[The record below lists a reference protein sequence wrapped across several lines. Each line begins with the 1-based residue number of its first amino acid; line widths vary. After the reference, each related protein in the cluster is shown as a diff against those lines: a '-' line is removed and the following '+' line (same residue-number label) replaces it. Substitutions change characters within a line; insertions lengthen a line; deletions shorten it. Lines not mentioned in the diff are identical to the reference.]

1 MGQAYS
7 HWSSEH
13 GRQPNESRQGQ
24 STQGRAPRGNAR
36 RSGRNVRGG
45 NGGREDSGR
54 GGDNRYS
61 PYTTGSRTASS
72 APTRANVPELAPATP
87 TVGEGAAEEADLSSG
102 DVGVSQTVLLD
113 YAEPLGGG
121 ADAEQRWEQADAEMQ
136 DAAHTETL
144 DTPTMDSVGTAR
156 ARVRAGNQLLSRI
169 VSRSVISS
177 IAQELERRRLPS
189 VDRDLEAEHESAYVM
204 DFSGRLNL
212 YYHVSVF
219 ILSVLEASIDAP
231 SSSGSESGGESTVVE
246 NPTVTG
252 SLQQQ
257 EVVADD
263 GSSSGVGDDSVHG
276 LQFRMFLLP
285 GAIDQALAEHANAH
299 AAVLGGE
306 TQGASG
312 PGGNEQTSGE
322 QRRASRLLDREEKLR
337 RLRDIARAMHDE
349 RRGIQIPV
357 AVLGLRMNS
366 ELRRSTRTALQNLGE
381 RIASSE
387 NAPVSNTLGI
397 HDALRGLRNRLTSIV
412 PGFLAT
418 GGHHRQESGGE
429 EEAEEATTNDIQPAG
444 EGAAAAEQPGLSV
457 FITIHHMQ
465 LGNPLMLPMA
475 AYALFPEL
483 VAEDT
488 ADSRGTGSNYEL
500 FMEIANIL
508 GQARSDT
515 VSQDLVDKRL
525 RKYHYQS
532 DSGSPVARPIDD
544 SLSGDIALVSA
555 DRCPVCL
562 EDFLEGDV
570 LRVLECHH
578 GLHIACGDAW
588 FTKGSNKCPICRS
601 EAVHE

>member
-7 HWSSEH
+7 HWNSEQ

-24 STQGRAPRGNAR
+24 FAQGRATRGNAR
-36 RSGRNVRGG
+36 RSTRNVRGG

-54 GGDNRYS
+54 GGDSRYS
-61 PYTTGSRTASS
+61 PYTTGPRTASS
-72 APTRANVPELAPATP
+72 AATRAPELVPATP
-87 TVGEGAAEEADLSSG
+87 TVGEGVAEDLSSG
-102 DVGVSQTVLLD
+102 EAETMQTVRL
-113 YAEPLGGG
+113 EHPGP
-121 ADAEQRWEQADAEMQ
+121 ADGRAAVEQLWEQADVEMQ
-136 DAAHTETL
+136 DTIHTETL
-144 DTPTMDSVGTAR
+144 DTPGVDAVGMAR
-156 ARVRAGNQLLSRI
+156 ARVRAGNRLLSRI
-169 VSRSVISS
+169 VSRSVISA
-177 IAQELERRRLPS
+177 IAQELERRRQPS
-189 VDRDLEAEHESAYVM
+189 ATGDPEADRESAYMM

-219 ILSVLEASIDAP
+219 ILSVLEASVDAP
-231 SSSGSESGGESTVVE
+231 SGASSESGGEGTVVE
-246 NPTVTG
+246 NPTVAG
-252 SLQQQ
+252 SSQQA
-257 EVVADD
+257 VADD
-263 GSSSGVGDDSVHG
+263 GSSSSVAGDDSTHG

-285 GAIDQALAEHANAH
+285 GAIDQALAEHASTH
-299 AAVLGGE
+299 TAAPRGA
-306 TQGASG
+306 TQAASE
-312 PGGNEQTSGE
+312 PGDNGQTSDEQFFAE

-337 RLRDIARAMHDE
+337 RLRDIARAMRDE
-349 RRGIQIPV
+349 RRDIQIPV

-387 NAPVSNTLGI
+387 TPPVSHTSGLQ
-397 HDALRGLRNRLTSIV
+397 DALRGLRNRLTNIV
-412 PGFLAT
+412 PGFMAT
-418 GGHHRQESGGE
+418 GSHNRQE
-429 EEAEEATTNDIQPAG
+429 AEVAETAANDIQPAG
-444 EGAAAAEQPGLSV
+444 EGAAVQPGLSV

-488 ADSRGTGSNYEL
+488 EDSLGRGTNYEL
-500 FMEIANIL
+500 FIEIANIL
-508 GQARSDT
+508 GQTRSDT

-525 RKYHYQS
+525 RKYHYHS
-532 DSGSPVARPIDD
+532 DGGSPVACPIDD
-544 SLSGDIALVSA
+544 PLSGDIALVSA

-578 GLHIACGDAW
+578 GLHIVCGDSW

-601 EAVHE
+601 EAVHQ